1 MQAVTVTVR
10 ALAMK
15 QLTPTNALRIV
26 GKELLVGG
34 VNGILFAV
42 MVGAIAWLW
51 FGNPLIGG
59 VIGAAMV
66 INLICG
72 GLVGILVPLILD
84 RIGIDPALGSSVIL
98 TTKRT
103 VVASWSFLGFVAW
116 LWCCALKRAPAGL
129 VGRSHRRN

>member
-26 GKELLVGG
+26 GKEVLVGG

-72 GLVGILVPLILD
+72 GLVGILVPLIID
-84 RIGIDPALGSSVIL
+84 CIGIDQIV
-98 TTKRT
+98 R
-103 VVASWSFLGFVAW
+103 ASCRDRV
-116 LWCCALKRAPAGL
+116 CQY
-129 VGRSHRRN
+129 V